1 MLNDAPYQ
9 PHKFRTKYCIEIN
22 DEARGNYKTNS
33 KIKFKTS
40 MLKPSLCDYRDVY
53 ILVGGTIVLAALE
66 AGEWN
71 NNVQVVFKNCAP
83 FTDCI
88 GEINN
93 TQIDKAK
100 NIDVVMPMYNLTE
113 HSDKY
118 SKTLESWWH
127 YHRDEPA
134 LNDAGTLDNF
144 PSNSASFK
152 FKQKIT
158 GSASDDSTKNVEMM
172 APLTCLSNFWKSLEM
187 PKINSV
193 INLILN
199 WS

>member
-1 MLNDAPYQ
+1 
-9 PHKFRTKYCIEIN
+9 
-22 DEARGNYKTNS
+22 
-33 KIKFKTS
+33 
-40 MLKPSLCDYRDVY
+40 
-53 ILVGGTIVLAALE
+53 
-66 AGEWN
+66 
-71 NNVQVVFKNCAP
+71 
-83 FTDCI
+83 
-88 GEINN
+88 
-93 TQIDKAK
+93 
-100 NIDVVMPMYNLTE
+100 MYNLTE